1 MYKTIALI
9 GLSAVTSHAQ
19 GLGMAMY
26 VPHALETVD
35 GTTAGTWMGQF
46 EAPLT
51 RTPKGGVAEWAAFCV
66 DAVDGTCFSEPV
78 SEIASGNYTNAGELV
93 RFTVTNIPPPSDPNN
108 APGVVCYV
116 ATVFDLGQICS
127 KPVLNYT
134 EVGLV
139 SNGNNHWAARN
150 IDVLSRASEY
160 PLFERLA
167 NAAKETVDMIQKA
180 FGNLQR
186 DTAQEIE
193 EAVQAFDA
201 DALQTELAGEFVAIA
216 DAIRPEPVAEDVEVA
231 EVVEAVEVVEVV
243 EAAEAP
249 EVYGTA
255 VVTPLPPAPE
265 PMPEPMPEFDP
276 SALQAEL
283 ADEFVAIADAIRP
296 EPVAEAIEDAEVAE
310 APEVYGTAVVTPLPP
325 APEPMP
331 EELPM
336 PMPSI

>member
-26 VPHALETVD
+26 VPHALETVN

-201 DALQTELAGEFVAIA
+201 NALQTELADEFVAIA
-216 DAIRPEPVAEDVEVA
+216 DAIRPEPVTEAVEVA
-231 EVVEAVEVVEVV
+231 EAAEV
-243 EAAEAP
+243 AEAP

-255 VVTPLPPAPE
+255 VVSPLPPAPE
-265 PMPEPMPEFDP
+265 PVPEPMPEFDP
-276 SALQAEL
+276 AALQAEL

-296 EPVAEAIEDAEVAE
+296 EPAAEAIEVAEVVEVAEVAE